1 MKTFKECIL
10 EAADRM
16 NATGTYNS
24 YQAILDFVAP
34 ILQTAA
40 DIYSEQSNSHKHS
53 IVRGGDFEPV
63 SVQQIEDYFKWLK
76 SNAKP
81 NTPTEPLPAEGHEQ
95 NGSGGK
101 VVKFEDPL
109 KKKLLDQIINNTKS
123 F

>member
-40 DIYSEQSNSHKHS
+40 DIYAEKSNSHKHS
-53 IVRGGDFEPV
+53 VVRGGDNETESAPRVEPDFNGRNV
-63 SVQQIEDYFKWLK
+63 IKILY
-76 SNAKP
+76 
-81 NTPTEPLPAEGHEQ
+81 TPTEPLPAAEVAQ
-95 NGSGGK
+95 NGRDGLCNCVNQFFGY
-101 VVKFEDPL
+101 
-109 KKKLLDQIINNTKS
+109 INCGYDCQRNKE
-123 F
+123 